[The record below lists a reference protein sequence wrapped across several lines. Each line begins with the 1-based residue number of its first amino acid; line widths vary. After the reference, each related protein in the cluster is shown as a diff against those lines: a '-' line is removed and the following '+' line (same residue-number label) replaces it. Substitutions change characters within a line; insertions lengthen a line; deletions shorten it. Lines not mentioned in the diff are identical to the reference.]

1 MAAAIRTPAAES
13 KSQRRL
19 PDGYGGEGGAL
30 TPELWAWMADA
41 DWLTDA
47 GCAMPE
53 LEAAAANG
61 AAETAES
68 AAGTVPEIAA
78 GVDPEI
84 AAGVDPECPDSVSR
98 LSRCRSVRSS
108 AAL

>member
-1 MAAAIRTPAAES
+1 MAAAIRTTAAES

-19 PDGYGGEGGAL
+19 PDGCGAEGGAL
-30 TPELWAWMADA
+30 TPELWAWIAGA

-53 LEAAAANG
+53 LEAAAAG
-61 AAETAES
+61 GSMAES
-68 AAGTVPEIAA
+68 EAAGTVPEIAA
-78 GVDPEI
+78 GVDPEV

-98 LSRCRSVRSS
+98 LSRCRS
-108 AAL
+108 